1 MKINLGLE
9 ALNPQDAAV
18 QFSEESFV
26 DMQIAEE
33 ELNLALEE
41 TKALM
46 DSYEMFVNLLDTV
59 EEHGSYA
66 GFESMIADKAQLD
79 QLLGFDICTASVEQ
93 LKDLYSNET
102 VADALNKFGAKIEAF
117 FGRIGDSVNNFIKTL
132 LPYKEKYLK
141 ELTEMKRDLSGR
153 SFDEEKFADTKVAS
167 AMKKDQYTSFTKA
180 LKDAHDAIVKA
191 VNYASDLNI
200 DQYLE
205 SVDDIPGTMRT
216 SLWGTVQWRPFFSW
230 FKSNKAGK
238 LGFKATDAAGVVDS
252 YISIIN
258 GVADLHGLFGKWL
271 SAMKSLETKQSY
283 TRASGDKEK
292 AKEIRKAIAN
302 LNNFYFTLSD
312 SIRAYETTVRRG
324 MYFATYL
331 GRAAKQC
338 IKTN

>member
-9 ALNPQDAAV
+9 ALNPQDEAM
-18 QFSEESFV
+18 FSEESFV

-33 ELNLALEE
+33 ELNSALEE
-41 TKALM
+41 TKALL

-59 EEHGSYA
+59 EEHGSYS

-117 FGRIGDSVNNFIKTL
+117 FGRISDSIANFVKTL

-141 ELTEMKRDLSGR
+141 ELNELKRDLSGR
-153 SFDEEKFADTKVAS
+153 SFDEEKFAEIKVAS
-167 AMKKDQYTSFTKA
+167 AMNKNRYTDFTKS
-180 LKDAHDAIVKA
+180 LKDAHDALVKA
-191 VNYASDLNI
+191 VDYASDLNI
-200 DQYLE
+200 DRFLE
-205 SVDDIPGTMRT
+205 AADNIPDQIRT
-216 SLWGTVQWRPFFSW
+216 SLWGTVQFRPFLSL
-230 FKSNKAGK
+230 FKSSKAGK

-283 TRASGDKEK
+283 TRASGDTEK
-292 AKEIRKAIAN
+292 AKEIRKALAN

-312 SIRAYETTVRRG
+312 SIKAYETTVRRG

-331 GRAAKQC
+331 GRAAKKC
-338 IKTN
+338 VKL